1 MRALM
6 IVQEINHLIVQ
17 INRNMHNRYNYNT
30 YNNKVLLILKNLK
43 NLWQIIFTK
52 KREIINTKS

>member
-17 INRNMHNRYNYNT
+17 INRNMQNRYNYNI

>member
-17 INRNMHNRYNYNT
+17 INRNMQNRYNYNT